1 MKKLPFFTILSVLL
15 FLAVVAVIAFPTTTT
30 THIHGTAEKW
40 SNDETYLGTCPIEID
55 IQEIKSLC
63 FHYHYDV
70 SVKIGDYL
78 FPPFKKNKSV
88 LYSYERKN
96 FKHWS
101 VVSYD
106 PDENDIHFI
115 ELSYY
120 SENHHGDTPEY
131 EITLV
136 RENGNIVYRAKNVYA
151 DGYCSVYSPD

>member
-1 MKKLPFFTILSVLL
+1 MNKRTVIAI
-15 FLAVVAVIAFPTTTT
+15 FLALLLATIAIIAFPSTKT
-30 THIHGTAEKW
+30 THIQGTAEMW
-40 SNDETYLGTCPIEID
+40 SNDETSLGTSPVEIEIR
-55 IQEIKSLC
+55 EIRSLC

-78 FPPFKKNKSV
+78 YPPFKKNKSV

-106 PDENDIHFI
+106 PDKNDIQSI
-115 ELSYY
+115 ELSYF
-120 SENHHGDTPEY
+120 SENHHEDAPEY

-136 RENGNIVYRAKNVYA
+136 RENGNIVYRLRDFTVR
-151 DGYCSVYSPD
+151 

>member
-1 MKKLPFFTILSVLL
+1 MNKRTVIAI
-15 FLAVVAVIAFPTTTT
+15 FLALLLATIAIIAFPSTKT
-30 THIHGTAEKW
+30 THIQGTAEKW
-40 SNDETYLGTCPIEID
+40 SNDEISLGTSPVEID
-55 IQEIKSLC
+55 IREIKSLC

-88 LYSYERKN
+88 LHSYERKN

-106 PDENDIHFI
+106 PDENEIHFI

-120 SENHHGDTPEY
+120 SENHPGDTPEY
-131 EITLV
+131 VITLV
-136 RENGNIVYRAKNVYA
+136 RENGNIDYRLRNFTV
-151 DGYCSVYSPD
+151 S